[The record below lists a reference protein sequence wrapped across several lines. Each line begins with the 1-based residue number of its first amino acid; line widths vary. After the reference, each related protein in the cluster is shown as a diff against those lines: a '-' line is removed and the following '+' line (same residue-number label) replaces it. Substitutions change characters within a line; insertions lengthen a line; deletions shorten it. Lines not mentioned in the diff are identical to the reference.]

1 MDDKARRKRV
11 SEEDGSPATRQKG
24 SSAGVTL
31 DDIRLLLQ
39 QQTQVLKESQSQEME
54 DLKTATFKELG
65 VVKKEMR
72 RHGDYIGQLR
82 EQNENIEARLLA
94 LENSRVGPGSD
105 APSSSGSRPNL
116 LVLGGWPQ
124 DTARDDLL
132 RELGETLTNIGVK
145 ESFSDIF
152 CTGPRRGYALA
163 LVKEQP
169 GEIPQDLKR
178 RLITIAQQ
186 IRYAAVQAP
195 SMENGKTLRAS
206 LGKTKQERLLATHVG
221 KTKRLILTMRPGEAA
236 HVEAD
241 YSASNVWLR
250 GQLIASA
257 SRPKPN
263 NQVDS
268 GPAPRSWIDITLASK
283 LLHADPKDMREAWL
297 DLVGERYQ
305 DPPRIKEL
313 YCRAKRSRSEIA
325 WKEAHKA
332 RRKAQEDWRRT
343 KLEKAASCN
352 WTEYR
357 SAKQQGGAEWSVS
370 FAEAAG
376 ELGKN
381 PKRWTTE
388 HFKQLFRQTAPRQ
401 VPRWNKEIDSG
412 EHFTMDELKHA
423 VAHGKK
429 NKAVGEDLI
438 SFELLQGLI
447 EDEPTARAL
456 LRWMEN
462 LRCGA
467 DLPQVWLRTIVTL
480 LPKTDNVRSPAE
492 LRPISLGS
500 AASKVFGTMLLSR
513 TRKHIQPIGAAQC
526 AHSGRQT
533 ADYLHAALR
542 SFSLDS
548 EWKLGLNWCRID
560 IRKAFDTVGRDR
572 TLQLLRDRLPACMYS
587 EYRCWE
593 RLFHEG
599 TAILRTPWGDTT
611 IPQTRGIRQG
621 SVESPFLF
629 AIAIEQALSTVMADP
644 QWPRAPVSAP
654 DLPVSEL
661 LYMDDLLLWSGSKSD
676 MQKKYAMLKAELQKW
691 GLHVN
696 AEKTKYYRSPH
707 SLEAGPILLESQ
719 TIENG
724 AAMPVFGVP
733 LSVPVKPGSLMD
745 TGIAKA
751 TSKFYSNKHVFLA
764 RAPLKDKLKLFSAVV
779 TGSAL
784 WYSCAMPPSVQAMGA
799 LNTAQLELVSKL
811 AGFRRRTE
819 ESWLEFRLRSIRG
832 ARQLLVN
839 HQVERWSTGWLKRYW
854 DYKGHIARAL
864 YSSFFPHLSNEEK
877 QLNKAVRKTCLFIF
891 NSLMV
896 TGTMMLVLLA
906 LLWDADAKDSP
917 AGRSTMPYTA
927 EHAFPPD
934 AEPATEAANSTEN
947 LSYDSDRTSSVTGG
961 PALWQKDWL
970 LPAGHLTQGAADH
983 LSTTSRKPEIY
994 DTEDNSALQ
1003 ARTWLMLGVNMVQAF
1018 EQAWSDGEHAPDWFW
1033 DIVDMGG
1040 DMCRAGVQVR
1050 EMATLFSDV
1059 AAQRQD
1065 TMEEYYMQ
1073 TEPIRNR
1080 IIRAWEVVCAH
1091 YFTCDLPLPHGLNAY
1106 EFARL
1111 SEESLRQQWHRAQLA
1126 GRQLVT
1132 PRDHDR
1138 HARSRSPAR
1147 TQARQSHSAPSQ
1159 GTNTHTDEAGRQ
1171 EGAGAGPDEEAD
1183 ITALVADKWLL
1194 KPKPK
1199 QRPHNKAKVRHTTT
1213 ETVILRAPW
1222 KRGGNP
1228 PLRARPAEPAEPSTP
1243 PPDRPAAA
1251 NTTCPIELDDDEKEE
1266 VVIETNTTARD
1277 EAVEVWQALFEFEPR
1292 EAIDP
1297 STVPVVPQSTLD
1309 NIVETLLDKPESEYQ
1324 HMVMASTYFLGRV
1337 ADDVYSAM
1345 ERARALRA
1353 RLRDEPSGSKGP
1365 DSDLASL
1372 MQKSLGEAFS
1382 PAKPQILYLL
1392 KEGLQAL
1399 SPGAA
1404 IARARQL
1411 QRRLKDHD
1419 GPLTVDRALLDSALL
1434 VYAQGEAER
1443 AEGDRYLCEFAWVAH
1458 WWAILEGRREP
1469 TPVPSEVSFL
1479 EKIFPEDPSEAM
1491 DPLLAQ
1497 QLQHEEDEEAYQRGL
1512 EAAVA
1517 HHMERTEPEPVPDP
1531 EPAPVEG
1538 AAPSTSPANLGY
1550 QWKPPTKRLCLGIC
1564 LSDGRQNK
1572 AWDYELDMGDQVD
1585 IHIRA
1590 RQRVLPGC
1598 WTKEG
1603 RPVPYER
1610 LPEELRASFTGPS
1623 ASSTDRHLSAKLTT
1637 TRVIGDYAVRDVGGD
1652 TFLQFFRIC
1661 AGLSNDTL
1669 EELNQP
1675 DTAPLPESYNMV
1687 QVEDAGPTQLEPELG
1702 GAAAP
1707 DTTEVETAGP
1717 EGETVPP
1724 DRLLGSTTASTLS
1737 MSATSVTAVSTFPDP
1752 YYDGAAYWQMFGHEE
1767 AEDASSDSGS

>member
-1 MDDKARRKRV
+1 MPVETTGSFSSRGDRILHHDPSTELFFASWNIGGTSEDDALKAIAHSEPSLVHIAALQEMPRRPVGWNTAASDDFTVVQYRHDDQQWRGNAVCYRTSLFQVVRRKGCRFGLWLRLKHV
-11 SEEDGSPATRQKG
+11 ATQDEFWVGSGRLST
-24 SSAGVTL
+24 GVTSDVTADEAQVL
-31 DDIRLLLQ
+31 CRLLPPTLLP
-39 QQTQVLKESQSQEME
+39 VLLLADFNTKLKWSAACGPTGVFRSSEARSDYLHSELANYSLAFRAPVPGQWEVPTSRPRRARARGHQIDGVVFKNTRLSPLHVRVDSYKEIGGDHERICLSLR
-54 DLKTATFKELG
+54 LKTP
-65 VVKKEMR
+65 VVDVPKVASAR
-72 RHGDYIGQLR
+72 PRTLCGQLPSLDSVD
-82 EQNENIEARLLA
+82 QSVLQLLA
-94 LENSRVGPGSD
+94 
-105 APSSSGSRPNL
+105 
-116 LVLGGWPQ
+116 
-124 DTARDDLL
+124 
-132 RELGETLTNIGVK
+132 K
-145 ESFSDIF
+145 
-152 CTGPRRGYALA
+152 
-163 LVKEQP
+163 KH
-169 GEIPQDLKR
+169 
-178 RLITIAQQ
+178 
-186 IRYAAVQAP
+186 
-195 SMENGKTLRAS
+195 
-206 LGKTKQERLLATHVG
+206 TK
-221 KTKRLILTMRPGEAA
+221 
-236 HVEAD
+236 
-241 YSASNVWLR
+241 
-250 GQLIASA
+250 
-257 SRPKPN
+257 PKP
-263 NQVDS
+263 
-268 GPAPRSWIDITLASK
+268 
-283 LLHADPKDMREAWL
+283 
-297 DLVGERYQ
+297 GERYQ

-864 YSSFFPHLSNEEK
+864 YRTSPTASALMDNFRNCEWWAAQCRDPHGLKHPGSFFPHLSNEEK
-877 QLNKAVRKTCLFIF
+877 QLNK
-891 NSLMV
+891 V
-896 TGTMMLVLLA
+896 TG
-906 LLWDADAKDSP
+906 S
-917 AGRSTMPYTA
+917 
-927 EHAFPPD
+927 
-934 AEPATEAANSTEN
+934 
-947 LSYDSDRTSSVTGG
+947 
-961 PALWQKDWL
+961 
-970 LPAGHLTQGAADH
+970 
-983 LSTTSRKPEIY
+983 
-994 DTEDNSALQ
+994 
-1003 ARTWLMLGVNMVQAF
+1003 
-1018 EQAWSDGEHAPDWFW
+1018 
-1033 DIVDMGG
+1033 
-1040 DMCRAGVQVR
+1040 
-1050 EMATLFSDV
+1050 
-1059 AAQRQD
+1059 
-1065 TMEEYYMQ
+1065 
-1073 TEPIRNR
+1073 
-1080 IIRAWEVVCAH
+1080 
-1091 YFTCDLPLPHGLNAY
+1091 LN
-1106 EFARL
+1106 
-1111 SEESLRQQWHRAQLA
+1111 W
-1126 GRQLVT
+1126 
-1132 PRDHDR
+1132 
-1138 HARSRSPAR
+1138 R
-1147 TQARQSHSAPSQ
+1147 TQAQDPQAWNNLRTAWISHMDVAWTS
-1159 GTNTHTDEAGRQ
+1159 GRQ
-1171 EGAGAGPDEEAD
+1171 
-1183 ITALVADKWLL
+1183 
-1194 KPKPK
+1194 
-1199 QRPHNKAKVRHTTT
+1199 
-1213 ETVILRAPW
+1213 
-1222 KRGGNP
+1222 
-1228 PLRARPAEPAEPSTP
+1228 
-1243 PPDRPAAA
+1243 
-1251 NTTCPIELDDDEKEE
+1251 
-1266 VVIETNTTARD
+1266 
-1277 EAVEVWQALFEFEPR
+1277 F
-1292 EAIDP
+1292 
-1297 STVPVVPQSTLD
+1297 
-1309 NIVETLLDKPESEYQ
+1309 
-1324 HMVMASTYFLGRV
+1324 
-1337 ADDVYSAM
+1337 
-1345 ERARALRA
+1345 
-1353 RLRDEPSGSKGP
+1353 
-1365 DSDLASL
+1365 
-1372 MQKSLGEAFS
+1372 
-1382 PAKPQILYLL
+1382 
-1392 KEGLQAL
+1392 AL
-1399 SPGAA
+1399 S
-1404 IARARQL
+1404 Q
-1411 QRRLKDHD
+1411 
-1419 GPLTVDRALLDSALL
+1419 
-1434 VYAQGEAER
+1434 
-1443 AEGDRYLCEFAWVAH
+1443 
-1458 WWAILEGRREP
+1458 
-1469 TPVPSEVSFL
+1469 
-1479 EKIFPEDPSEAM
+1479 
-1491 DPLLAQ
+1491 
-1497 QLQHEEDEEAYQRGL
+1497 
-1512 EAAVA
+1512 
-1517 HHMERTEPEPVPDP
+1517 
-1531 EPAPVEG
+1531 
-1538 AAPSTSPANLGY
+1538 
-1550 QWKPPTKRLCLGIC
+1550 
-1564 LSDGRQNK
+1564 
-1572 AWDYELDMGDQVD
+1572 
-1585 IHIRA
+1585 
-1590 RQRVLPGC
+1590 
-1598 WTKEG
+1598 
-1603 RPVPYER
+1603 
-1610 LPEELRASFTGPS
+1610 
-1623 ASSTDRHLSAKLTT
+1623 
-1637 TRVIGDYAVRDVGGD
+1637 
-1652 TFLQFFRIC
+1652 
-1661 AGLSNDTL
+1661 
-1669 EELNQP
+1669 
-1675 DTAPLPESYNMV
+1675 
-1687 QVEDAGPTQLEPELG
+1687 
-1702 GAAAP
+1702 
-1707 DTTEVETAGP
+1707 
-1717 EGETVPP
+1717 
-1724 DRLLGSTTASTLS
+1724 
-1737 MSATSVTAVSTFPDP
+1737 
-1752 YYDGAAYWQMFGHEE
+1752 
-1767 AEDASSDSGS
+1767 